1 MLVRAHHDEHSSDHS
16 NMRKHKYA
24 KVIADI
30 QMLLTALE
38 YIDGQYRVVRLHL
51 KKWRDEQGLSLKTL
65 SSKTR
70 PLCAPES
77 INQIE
82 EGRVNPSPEFLSA
95 MVKLI
100 DQSDKQQGGYPHR
113 RTKGEVRQAKKK
125 APVGDKRRCHEWP
138 TNS

>member
-1 MLVRAHHDEHSSDHS
+1 
-16 NMRKHKYA
+16 MRKHKYA

-51 KKWRDEQGLSLKTL
+51 KKWREEQGLSLKTL
-65 SSKTR
+65 SSKTH
-70 PLCAPES
+70 PHYAPES

-82 EGRVNPSPEFLSA
+82 EGRFHPSPEFLSA

-100 DQSDKQQGGYPHR
+100 DQSDKQPEATH
-113 RTKGEVRQAKKK
+113 TAPPKAKSDR
-125 APVGDKRRCHEWP
+125 PKRSSGKR
-138 TNS
+138 

>member
-1 MLVRAHHDEHSSDHS
+1 MLVRANHDEHSSDHS

-100 DQSDKQQGGYPHR
+100 DRSDKQPEAAHAA
-113 RTKGEVRQAKKK
+113 TPKGKSDR
-125 APVGDKRRCHEWP
+125 PKRKLR
-138 TNS
+138 